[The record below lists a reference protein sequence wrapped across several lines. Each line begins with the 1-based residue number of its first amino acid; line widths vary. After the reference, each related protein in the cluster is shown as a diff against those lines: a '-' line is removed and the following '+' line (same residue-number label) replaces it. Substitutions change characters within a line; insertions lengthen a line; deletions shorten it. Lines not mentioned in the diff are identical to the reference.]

1 MKTIKVWGTREI
13 LFKNNTVF
21 VTLLNLIGGTYSSLH
36 NHKCKSDK
44 FVLIL
49 GKVKIVTEI
58 GETILFPGQSLIIDP
73 PLLHQFVVEENSI
86 MIEISSTVLDPEDI
100 NRVFQGGKIVDGK
113 MISLDDLNKQ
123 AKERGVVC
131 HT

>member
-21 VTLLNLIGGTYSSLH
+21 VTLLNLIGRTYSSLH
-36 NHKCKSDK
+36 SHKCKSDK
-44 FVLIL
+44 FVLIS

-58 GETILFPGQSLIIDP
+58 GETTLIPGQSLIIDP
-73 PLLHQFVVEENSI
+73 PLLHQFVVEEDSI

-100 NRVFQGGKIVDGK
+100 NRVFQGGKIVDSK

-123 AKERGVVC
+123 AKEKRGM
-131 HT
+131 